1 MPDQGPGVNGNHG
14 QEARQAQPEQR
25 GHGGQLG
32 AGGRALLHEV
42 ESGQDGDQRQ
52 RGAPVALVQ
61 LGRGG
66 VGREELVTK
75 LRPTKQF
82 NNKYDSYIML
92 SWPTTCSCSS
102 VENSIRRPDSLNTKI
117 HRQSD
122 IQLSPIL
129 IWIDIDNNDDNMYD
143 TICCLLTF

>member
-1 MPDQGPGVNGNHG
+1 MSDQGPGVYGNHG

-129 IWIDIDNNDDNMYD
+129 IWIDIDNNDDNM
-143 TICCLLTF
+143 